1 MEPSSNHNGNS
12 DTVVEDLTNDA
23 RVCRNELGLVVEDSV
38 KDVDEAS
45 SVALVSSLANRS
57 SDSEVDIKEEL
68 LESKNGSVTIEPCF
82 KEGGDDV
89 RVSGNET
96 RSDALVSSVANRSS
110 EKEVEVMGEL
120 LESKSGTLMAE
131 VQDLASEV
139 RVSGNETSSDVL
151 DSSALLNG
159 SGVDGSN
166 GVKIG
171 DELVGLKSGTVMA
184 EFKHLVSDVR
194 MSGNEKSL
202 DVLDSSVLLN
212 GSDVDGGNG
221 VKIGDELVESKS
233 GSVAMEVSSDHDKN
247 DDVVCDIV
255 GDTKVSKDELGSV
268 IGNPEK
274 VMDEMITEAVVS
286 PLALGN
292 SDIFASN
299 GVKIGAELVESKTET
314 PKMEQSSG
322 QDGGGGTVQGSV
334 EVDDAT
340 VSRNEIGAVMENVE
354 KVMDESGSDALASS
368 VPTSN
373 GVKIGADLL
382 DSEIPSSDHDRGG
395 VSGDNSGIV
404 KDENEVNVEE
414 KEGEYKVT
422 DLVWAKVKN
431 YPWWPGQIFDPSA
444 ANDKAKKH
452 SNKRAFLVA
461 YFGDQTFA
469 WNKAPNI
476 KHFRKNFGKME
487 KQSNSKAFHHAVNC
501 ALDEAYRRA
510 GFGLACSCL
519 SEEVVSK
526 FKSQVFVNAGI
537 TEDASRIDGGDR
549 FSTVAN
555 FKPVNAVMSLHDLA
569 RKDIGGVS
577 RLEALSVKAQLLAY
591 LRWKGYNQFSTQH
604 LEGLDNTLEDDSEVR
619 SMEEDKV
626 VEDVKPASV
635 SAKVSSEKIME
646 DDKMV
651 EDVKLAPVS
660 EKVASKKRKLNARDS
675 GSRKLQDDGDSVP
688 SKKEKRSM
696 NVTPKESLTVLKK
709 KKKSE
714 KNSGKKEKS
723 STNVTR
729 KESPSSL
736 KKEKKSEK
744 KSGTKATLED
754 KGIKVESRN
763 GTADQKATTSS
774 PKKLFKIGDTIC
786 KIAKQLSESPTV
798 LENESQKSEKRKKS
812 KNETA

>member
-12 DTVVEDLTNDA
+12 DTVVKDLTNDA

-38 KDVDEAS
+38 KAVDEAS
-45 SVALVSSLANRS
+45 SVALVSSVANRS
-57 SDSEVDIKEEL
+57 SDSEVDIRGEL

-96 RSDALVSSVANRSS
+96 RSDALVSSVANRSG

-120 LESKSGTLMAE
+120 LESKSGTVMAE
-131 VQDLASEV
+131 VQDLVTDV
-139 RVSGNETSSDVL
+139 RVSGNEKSSGVL
-151 DSSALLNG
+151 DSSGLLNG
-159 SGVDGSN
+159 SDVDGSN

-184 EFKHLVSDVR
+184 EVQDLVGVVGV
-194 MSGNEKSL
+194 SGNEKSS

-233 GSVAMEVSSDHDKN
+233 GSVAMEASRDHDRN
-247 DDVVCDIV
+247 DVVVVRDIV

-274 VMDEMITEAVVS
+274 VIDEMITEAVVS
-286 PLALGN
+286 PVALG
-292 SDIFASN
+292 N

-322 QDGGGGTVQGSV
+322 HDGGGHTVQGS
-334 EVDDAT
+334 VDDAT
-340 VSRNEIGAVMENVE
+340 VSRDEIGAVMENVE
-354 KVMDESGSDALASS
+354 KVMDESSSDALASS

-373 GVKIGADLL
+373 GVKIGSDLL
-382 DSEIPSSDHDRGG
+382 DSETPSSDHDRGG
-395 VSGDNSGIV
+395 VSGDKSGIV

-461 YFGDQTFA
+461 YFGDQSFA

-476 KHFRKNFGKME
+476 KHFRKNFDKME

-555 FKPVNAVMSLHDLA
+555 FKPVNAVISLHDLA

-604 LEGLDNTLEDDSEVR
+604 LEGLDNTLEDDSEGF
-619 SMEEDKV
+619 MEEDKA

-651 EDVKLAPVS
+651 EDVKLASVID
-660 EKVASKKRKLNARDS
+660 KLASKKRKLNARES

-696 NVTPKESLTVLKK
+696 NVTPKESPTVLKK
-709 KKKSE
+709 KNKSD

-723 STNVTR
+723 STNVTP
-729 KESPSSL
+729 KESPSVL

-754 KGIKVESRN
+754 KGVKVESRN

-798 LENESQKSEKRKKS
+798 LQNESQKSEKRKKS
-812 KNETA
+812 KHETA